1 MEYFRLP
8 ENGFPIHVWFKI
20 HLKDFIDH
28 IRVFN
33 SLIRPHCN
41 RSTVMGGPHC
51 KTMMGPPNID
61 FKWTCDKE
69 GFFSDKINKSLSA
82 ASYIEKV
89 LDTTKTLLK
98 DHFRKTE
105 IEMEEKTYEAA
116 KVY

>member
-1 MEYFRLP
+1 
-8 ENGFPIHVWFKI
+8 
-20 HLKDFIDH
+20 
-28 IRVFN
+28 
-33 SLIRPHCN
+33 
-41 RSTVMGGPHC
+41 
-51 KTMMGPPNID
+51 MMGPPNID